1 MTLYVNG
8 LPNGNVATL
17 RAHNILSQVKDDNN
31 WLGRSQWAPDPLFQG
46 VYDEFRIYS
55 KALSAAQIAEDFAR
69 GPDVVSVLP
78 TDGGT
83 APDAGAP
90 DAPSDAASGQ

>member
-1 MTLYVNG
+1 M
-8 LPNGNVATL
+8 
-17 RAHNILSQVKDDNN
+17 NN
-31 WLGRSQWAPDPLFQG
+31 WLGRSQWAPHPLFQG
-46 VYDEFRIYS
+46 IYDEFRIYS
-55 KALSAAQIAEDFAR
+55 KALSAAQIAEDFAK

-83 APDAGAP
+83 TTDAGPPDAGAP